1 MAILPRSNSF
11 PLPPGSPPV
20 PPQFDSFPL
29 SLYSPA
35 APPNRT
41 SPQLNVLTIIAIA
54 IAIAIASMSELT
66 SDDNVTAHDENLP
79 AFDSASSTSSHSAY
93 KSSTS
98 GSSDELQPDPDQW
111 HHIAQIEA
119 IPFSHKNI
127 VRIVSH
133 AHVIVDRDIWFVC
146 PKNTWIARIS
156 SPANEVELIRIVGHH
171 LPQEQK
177 RYDRVH
183 YITSESLG
191 GKEAISLIIECKKAT
206 TRRIIRKA
214 TGPENIPS
222 LQQRMGFQVIEV

>member
-1 MAILPRSNSF
+1 
-11 PLPPGSPPV
+11 
-20 PPQFDSFPL
+20 
-29 SLYSPA
+29 
-35 APPNRT
+35 
-41 SPQLNVLTIIAIA
+41 
-54 IAIAIASMSELT
+54 MSELT

-146 PKNTWIARIS
+146 VRKFFNLKVNFCYRIPGPKNTWIARIS

>member
-1 MAILPRSNSF
+1 
-11 PLPPGSPPV
+11 
-20 PPQFDSFPL
+20 
-29 SLYSPA
+29 
-35 APPNRT
+35 
-41 SPQLNVLTIIAIA
+41 
-54 IAIAIASMSELT
+54 MSELT

-146 PKNTWIARIS
+146 VRKFFNLKVNFCYRIPGPKNTWIARIS

-191 GKEAISLIIECKKAT
+191 GKEAISLIIES
-206 TRRIIRKA
+206 